1 MKQLKYIKDQ
11 HSLQALSLGFRD
23 DGSIVVKK
31 GSTTLIKNGSSVFV
45 KGGLIKSFNYDVV
58 ENIGLVQ
65 KCFTS

>member
-1 MKQLKYIKDQ
+1 MKQLKYIKDH
-11 HSLQALSLGFRD
+11 HSRLSLSLGFRE

-31 GSTTLIKNGSSVFV
+31 GSTTIIKSGSSVYV
-45 KGGLIKSFNYDVV
+45 KGDLIKSFKDDVV